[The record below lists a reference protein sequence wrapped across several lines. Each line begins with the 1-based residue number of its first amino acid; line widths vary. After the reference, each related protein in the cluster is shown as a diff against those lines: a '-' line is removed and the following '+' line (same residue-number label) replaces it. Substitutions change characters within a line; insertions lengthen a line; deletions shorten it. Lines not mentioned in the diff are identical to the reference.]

1 MTVPD
6 HMFKQSRK
14 LPKEL
19 YRSLTRNRR
28 CEMVGR
34 KTFILAIYIDV
45 FLCNPHIPWQ
55 RGSNENANRLLRQ
68 SFPKG
73 TDLAIRSQAK
83 LSTVARQLNERPL
96 KTLEYE
102 SPAERFNACVASIHW

>member
-14 LPKEL
+14 LRKEL

-45 FLCNPHIPWQ
+45 FLCNPHIP
-55 RGSNENANRLLRQ
+55 
-68 SFPKG
+68 
-73 TDLAIRSQAK
+73 
-83 LSTVARQLNERPL
+83 
-96 KTLEYE
+96 
-102 SPAERFNACVASIHW
+102 

>member
-45 FLCNPHIPWQ
+45 FLCNPHIP
-55 RGSNENANRLLRQ
+55 
-68 SFPKG
+68 
-73 TDLAIRSQAK
+73 
-83 LSTVARQLNERPL
+83 
-96 KTLEYE
+96 
-102 SPAERFNACVASIHW
+102 